1 MEPIP
6 LAMATF
12 PYPETKVQLLAF
24 LLRYFRN
31 ERPAGVL
38 ANSEADQAYMNE
50 RWYDFCER
58 LGYHGDFQ
66 QMVVSSYIT
75 FQSMHDAAFSIMHF
89 TPVETEPIVLPEVQP
104 LQNIP
109 RATFNARLPVRTP
122 IPDNLLPVATA
133 TTEPVDG
140 LVIGDGLKRVFIG
153 GKLLSLYRI

>member
-1 MEPIP
+1 MEPIH

-12 PYPETKVQLLAF
+12 PYPETKMQLLGWLF
-24 LLRYFRN
+24 RYFRN
-31 ERPAGVL
+31 ERPAGIL
-38 ANSEADQAYMNE
+38 ANSAADKAYMDG

-58 LGYHGDFQ
+58 LGYYGTDIE
-66 QMVVSSYIT
+66 VLSSTYIT

-140 LVIGDGLKRVFIG
+140 LVIGDGLKRVLIG
-153 GKLLSLYRI
+153 GKLLSFHTI